1 VKILLIQPI
10 EYVSFLDGAA
20 KANRVLMEGLRR
32 KGHECRVLGWCGRR
46 GPQGATGYAESLRA
60 RGIALKHQ
68 TPDVVEFDRNG
79 VEVWTVLDAFQ
90 WHAQLQRALT
100 QFAPDCVLVSEDHT
114 LFLLEV
120 ALEASE
126 APVVYIAHSQAS
138 LPFGP
143 ESFVEDRSPDRAALL
158 RRASGILTVSH
169 YVRRYIEQW
178 GQASAEVIYFP
189 AYGTG
194 PFPHFGRFDDG
205 SVTMINP
212 SSFKGISIFLELARR
227 FPHVAFAAIPTWGTS
242 QEDRQALTKLA
253 NVSLWEPV
261 EQIDQLYRRSRLIL
275 MPSLW
280 GEAFGQVAIEAMLRG
295 IPVLASQVGGLPEAK
310 LGVDYLLPVRPISR
324 YESRSDE
331 RHLPVPI
338 VPEQDV
344 EPWAAALKQV
354 LTQRG
359 VYEELSAMSRRRASE
374 FVATLSIDPFERLLE
389 RTVQQHRPA
398 RPQPACGERE
408 PASPLSHLSP
418 TKRALLAVRLRKKRP
433 VASLI
438 ERVERGQE
446 GTRYPLSYSQER
458 LWFLQQLDETGA
470 AYNTALTYRVL
481 GRLNARALE
490 RSLQT
495 LLARHETLRT
505 CFTTD
510 EAGRPFQQIMPRC
523 SLSLPVVR
531 LEEHTR
537 QEKEQ
542 HARSLLGAAL
552 AERFNLGTG
561 PLLRVQLLQLEPNEH
576 LFVLVIHHILFDG
589 WSAGVFAREL
599 CHLYQ
604 AFSTGRQPELPGLP
618 LQYVDYAA
626 WQRKEYEG
634 GGSGAADLEF
644 WRQKLGGQLPVLNL
658 PIYRPRPKRQSF
670 RGADATFIYP
680 AHLANRLAELA
691 QRAGGTLFMVML
703 AAFKVLL
710 HRYTRDEE
718 LVVGTLSANRERPE
732 LEGLIGLFLNS
743 LVLRTDVSG
752 NPRFLELLER
762 VRDVTLEAYAHQTVP
777 VERLVAELRPR
788 RDASHHPLFQVLFV
802 LQNAPTT
809 SIELGDLELIPLPFE
824 STASDVDLELQFMAT
839 SEGLLGRVIYNTDL
853 LDATAVTRLMGQFR
867 TLLEGIVQ
875 APETHLSEL
884 PLLTAE
890 EREQQVEQQRGRAL
904 AFAWEQGLLGRIE
917 EHARSSPERLAV
929 ESPNGERL
937 TYGELSAQS
946 TRLAEHLRK
955 LGVGPEVTVAVCL
968 ERSPGLL
975 VALLA
980 VLKAGGAY
988 LPLDVAYPRE
998 RLEYMLRDSQA
1009 RLVLTVR
1016 ARAEQLP
1023 APATCRIVCLDEEPA
1038 AASPLP
1044 VQEACGPVL
1053 PDNAAYII
1061 YTSGSMGTPKGV
1073 VVRHHSLLNYA
1084 LTAVEDYGLR
1094 PSDRVLQFASI
1105 SWDTSAEE
1113 IFPTLVAG
1121 ATLVLRPQDLPGSYS
1136 QFLEMC
1142 ERQRLT
1148 LLNLPTAFW
1157 HELTVD
1163 LERQR
1168 LPVPPSLR
1176 LLVIGGE
1183 QASWDRVRAWKR
1195 CVGRDLRLVNTYG
1208 CTEATA
1214 VSTLCE
1220 LSQTGTGSAEHGEA
1234 PIGRAIGNVH
1244 TYVLDPSWTPVPPGV
1259 PGELYLGGEGL
1270 ARGYVG
1276 AGALTAERFLPDPF
1290 SRHPGARMYRTGD
1303 LVQMLPDGRLKYL
1316 GRLDAQVKVRGIRV
1330 ELGEI
1335 EAVLGQHPAVTGVVL
1350 TPHTDATGQ
1359 TALVAYVVL
1368 DGDRRVTVE
1377 EVRRYASERLPE
1389 FMVPATVVSLEE
1401 FPQTPNGKIDR
1412 KRLPAP
1418 AALPRTR
1425 PAEPTQGPR
1434 DDIERRLTRC
1444 WQEVLGG
1451 GAVGPREDFFE
1462 LGGHSLMA
1470 VRLITRVEREFG
1482 RRLPL
1487 SALLQGP
1494 TIEKMAALLRTR
1506 EGTASFPV
1514 LVPLQPDGDGPP
1526 FFCIP
1531 GSGGNVLYLRELA
1544 RRLGAAQPFY
1554 GLQARG
1560 LDGQTPPL
1568 TRVEEMASHY
1578 VKAIL
1583 SVQPEGPYFLG
1594 GHSFGS
1600 SVAFEVAYQLEQRGQ
1615 PVALLAAFDNPAP
1628 FSSDDVLPCASWSEA
1643 QWTDS
1648 IARLVERMFV
1658 VDLALP
1664 YSHLANR
1671 SAEEQLELLL
1681 RRLQAVGILPPEAE
1695 VAQVRGFVQVFK
1707 ANTLARY
1714 TPHGKLSAP
1723 VSLFRAEVFRREDVD
1738 GRMTKEL
1745 SADPAWGWRHQTR
1758 GPVTVY
1764 RVPGDHLTMLAA
1776 PQVDGLAHL
1785 LRSSLAT
1792 VRRGP

>member
-1 VKILLIQPI
+1 MKILLIQPI

-32 KGHECRVLGWCGRR
+32 KGHECRVLGWCGARR
-46 GPQGATGYAESLRA
+46 STRGDTGYAGALRA
-60 RGIALKHQ
+60 RGIELKRQ
-68 TPDVVEFDRNG
+68 TPDVVEFDFNG
-79 VEVWTVLDAFQ
+79 VEVRTVMDAFQ
-90 WHAQLQRALT
+90 WHAQLQRALE

-114 LFLLEV
+114 LFLLEA

-126 APVVYIAHSQAS
+126 APVLYIAHSQAS

-143 ESFVEDRSPDRAALL
+143 ESFVEDRSPERAALL

-169 YVRRYIEQW
+169 YVKRYIEQW

-189 AYGTG
+189 AYGAG
-194 PFPHFGRFDDG
+194 PFPHFGRAGEGF
-205 SVTMINP
+205 VTMINP

-227 FPHVAFAAIPTWGTS
+227 FPHVAFAAVPTWATS
-242 QEDRQALTKLA
+242 QQDRQALTQLP
-253 NVSLWEPV
+253 NITLWEPV
-261 EQIDQLYRRSRLIL
+261 EQIDQIYRRSRLIL

-280 GEAFGQVAIEAMLRG
+280 GEAFGQVAVEAMLRG

-324 YESRSDE
+324 YESRPDE

-344 EPWAAALKQV
+344 GPWVAALRQV
-354 LTQRG
+354 LTRRE
-359 VYEELSAMSRRRASE
+359 VYEELSATSRQRSSE
-374 FVATLSIDPFERLLE
+374 FVASLGIEPFEQLIE
-389 RTVQQHRPA
+389 RTVRQHRPA
-398 RPQPACGERE
+398 PTGNARAEGE
-408 PASPLSHLSP
+408 PPSPLSQLSP
-418 TKRALLAVRLRKKRP
+418 AKRALLAARLRKKQP
-433 VASLI
+433 VASRI
-438 ERVERGQE
+438 ERLERAQE
-446 GTRYPLSYSQER
+446 DTRYPLSYSQER
-458 LWFLQQLDETGA
+458 LWFLQQLDETGV

-481 GRLNARALE
+481 GRLDVRALE
-490 RSLQT
+490 KSLQT
-495 LLARHETLRT
+495 LLARHEALRT
-505 CFTTD
+505 RFTTD
-510 EAGRPFQQIMPRC
+510 EAGRPFQQVMPR
-523 SLSLPVVR
+523 SPLSLPVVP
-531 LEEHTR
+531 LEGRNR

-561 PLLRVQLLQLEPNEH
+561 PLLRVQLLRLEPDEH

-589 WSAGVFAREL
+589 WSAGVFAQEL
-599 CHLYQ
+599 SHLYR

-618 LQYVDYAA
+618 IQYTDYAA

-634 GGSGAADLEF
+634 GNGATDLEY

-670 RGADATFIYP
+670 RGADATFLYP
-680 AHLANRLAELA
+680 GPLAHRLTALA
-691 QRAGGTLFMVML
+691 QRTGGTLFMVML

-718 LVVGTLSANRERPE
+718 IVVGTLSANRERPE

-743 LVLRTDVSG
+743 LVLRTEVSG
-752 NPRFLELLER
+752 DPRFLELLER
-762 VRDVTLEAYAHQTVP
+762 VRNVTLEAYAHQSVP
-777 VERLVAELRPR
+777 VERLVAELRPQ
-788 RDASHHPLFQVLFV
+788 RDPSHHPLFQILFV

-809 SIELGDLELIPLPFE
+809 SIELGELELIPLPFE
-824 STASDVDLELQFMAT
+824 STASDVDLELQFTAT
-839 SEGLLGRVIYNTDL
+839 GEGLLGRVIYNTDL
-853 LDATAVTRLMGQFR
+853 LDAQAVARLMGQFR

-875 APETHLSEL
+875 APEARLSEL

-890 EREQQVEQQRGRAL
+890 ERKQQLEQQRGRRL
-904 AFAWEQGLLGRIE
+904 AFAWEQGVLGRIE
-917 EHARSSPERLAV
+917 DHARSSPERVAV
-929 ESPNGERL
+929 ESPDGEAL
-937 TYGELSAQS
+937 TYGELSERS
-946 TRLAEHLRK
+946 TRLAARLRE
-955 LGVGPEVTVAVCL
+955 LGVGPEVPVAVCL
-968 ERSPGLL
+968 ERSTGLL

-998 RLEYMLRDSQA
+998 RLEHMVRDSQA

-1016 ARAEQLP
+1016 ARAQQLP
-1023 APATCRIVCLDEEPA
+1023 VPATCQLVCLDEEPTA
-1038 AASPLP
+1038 AGFLC
-1044 VQEACGPVL
+1044 VQTPCEPVL

-1061 YTSGSMGTPKGV
+1061 YTSGSTGTPKGV

-1105 SWDTSAEE
+1105 SWDTSTEE
-1113 IFPTLVAG
+1113 IFPTLLAG
-1121 ATLVLRPQDLPGSYS
+1121 ATLVLRPQELPGSCS
-1136 QFLEMC
+1136 QFLEIC

-1163 LERQR
+1163 IERQH
-1168 LPVPPSLR
+1168 LPVPSSLR
-1176 LLVIGGE
+1176 LLIIGGE
-1183 QASWDRVRAWKR
+1183 QASWERVQAWKR
-1195 CVGRDLRLVNTYG
+1195 CANGDLRLVNTYG

-1220 LSQTGTGSAEHGEA
+1220 LSQTGTVSAEHGEA
-1234 PIGRAIGNVH
+1234 PIGRAIGNVN
-1244 TYVLDPSWTPVPPGV
+1244 TYVLDATWTPVPPGV

-1270 ARGYVG
+1270 ARGYAG

-1290 SRHPGARMYRTGD
+1290 SQRPGARMYRTGD
-1303 LVQMLPDGRLKYL
+1303 LVQALPDGKLKYL

-1335 EAVLGQHPAVTGVVL
+1335 EAVLGQHPAVKGVVL
-1350 TPHTDATGQ
+1350 TSRCDATGQ
-1359 TALVAYVVL
+1359 TALVAYVVR
-1368 DGDRRVTVE
+1368 DGDRHVTAT

-1389 FMVPATVVSLEE
+1389 FMVPATVVLLEE
-1401 FPQTPNGKIDR
+1401 FPQTPTGKIDR

-1418 AALPRTR
+1418 EALPRTPPSR
-1425 PAEPTQGPR
+1425 PTQGPR
-1434 DDIERRLTRC
+1434 DDIERRLTGC

-1451 GAVGPREDFFE
+1451 DPVGPREDFFE
-1462 LGGHSLMA
+1462 RGGHSLMA
-1470 VRLITRVEREFG
+1470 VRLITRIEREFG
-1482 RRLPL
+1482 QRLPL

-1494 TIEKMAALLRTR
+1494 TIEKMAELLRTR
-1506 EGTASFPV
+1506 EGATSFPV
-1514 LVPLQPDGDGPP
+1514 LVPLQPAGDGPP

-1544 RRLGAAQPFY
+1544 RRVGGLQPFY
-1554 GLQARG
+1554 GLQAPG
-1560 LDGQTPPL
+1560 LDGRTPPL
-1568 TRVEEMASHY
+1568 TRLEDMASHY

-1583 SVQPEGPYFLG
+1583 SVQPKGPYLLG

-1600 SVAFEVAYQLEQRGQ
+1600 NVAFEVAYQLEQRGQ
-1615 PVALLAAFDNPAP
+1615 TVALLAAFDNPAP
-1628 FSSDDVLPCASWSEA
+1628 FASDAVLPCASWSEA
-1643 QWTDS
+1643 QWTES
-1648 IARLVERMFV
+1648 IAGLVERMFA
-1658 VDLALP
+1658 VDMALP
-1664 YSHLANR
+1664 YSLLVKR

-1681 RRLQAVGILPPEAE
+1681 RRLQATGILPSEAE
-1695 VAQVRGFVQVFK
+1695 LAQVRGFVQVFK

-1714 TPHGKLSAP
+1714 SPRGQLSAP

-1745 SADPAWGWRHQTR
+1745 SADPAWGWRQHTR

-1764 RVPGDHLTMLAA
+1764 RVPGDHLSMLAA
-1776 PQVDGLAHL
+1776 PQVDGVAHL
-1785 LRSSLAT
+1785 LRSCLSAL
-1792 VRRGP
+1792 RRGP